1 MKRNVAKT
9 AHAKGLALLLAAGML
24 VSQMSG
30 VSADAKA
37 KKPKLSRT
45 KVSVTVGKTKRVTVK
60 NAKKVTWKVT
70 KKAAQ
75 IVKLTKKS
83 KKGATIKG
91 LKKGTAKISVQMK
104 NGKKKVKKTIA
115 VKVSSAKKV
124 VVTAEPAKTTNKPTN
139 GPTNGPT
146 KEPVKEPTATP
157 TATSTTEPLATPTAT
172 PTEEPPAEP
181 TATPT
186 ATSTTEPSAEPTAT
200 STPMPLPDLG
210 ENDVKIDLT
219 KENEYGQNSVLEDT
233 ITYYEGNGVSYT
245 STGQASGGGVAYWT
259 NADKSGID
267 LSKYK
272 SIRIVASSDAAN
284 TPVVCELLKSNPA
297 NIWGGGIDVFDGFS
311 EYNAIT
317 EAGKAQVFEFQI
329 SDALAAALAEGT
341 LAYGIRLK
349 YNAYHTDG
357 DDLPNRNF
365 NIYSI
370 ILMGKDDV
378 PEPTVAP
385 SEPSAEPTATP
396 TATSTTEPSATP
408 AATPTEEPSATP
420 AATPTEEPSA
430 TPTATSTTEPSATPA
445 ATPTEEPSATPAAT
459 PTEEPSATPAATPT
473 EEPSATP
480 AATPTEEPSAEPTAT
495 PTATPTEEPASD
507 LVLEGDDLGAG
518 ASYTYVPNGFALY
531 ASMGI
536 FEIDKS
542 KLSKEGTTISI
553 KYTAM
558 EGDTDVKDTQR
569 FNIGLKTGVKWD
581 SPAIK
586 DYYGKTGGEVNLTLT
601 ADDMKKIGAD
611 DKVYVHVGTGTAG
624 FKGTFTYLSVTAGED
639 SLVSELPKAVSYVES
654 GLAQWAPTAKV
665 MLPSDI
671 DFNQYSKCQIEFTAS
686 DPTFE
691 FHGIVGHK
699 VNGKEV
705 TDPKYGVTS
714 EGYFEVN
721 LSNVKQKEGT
731 EPFVVINAGKAG
743 YTGSVT
749 ITKITFV
756 K

>member
-9 AHAKGLALLLAAGML
+9 SHAKGLALLLAAGML

-70 KKAAQ
+70 KKAAK

-104 NGKKKVKKTIA
+104 NGKKKVKKTIT

-124 VVTAEPAKTTNKPTN
+124 VVTAQPAKTTNKPTNKPTN

-157 TATSTTEPLATPTAT
+157 TTTSTTEPSATPTAT
-172 PTEEPPAEP
+172 PTEEP
-181 TATPT
+181 
-186 ATSTTEPSAEPTAT
+186 SAEPTLT
-200 STPMPLPDLG
+200 PTPMPLPDLG

-245 STGQASGGGVAYWT
+245 STGEFSGGGVAYWT

-272 SIRIVASSDAAN
+272 SIRIVASSDAAD

-297 NIWGGGIDVFDGFS
+297 NVWGGGIDVFDGNS
-311 EYNAIT
+311 EYSAIT

-385 SEPSAEPTATP
+385 SEPEEPTPTP
-396 TATSTTEPSATP
+396 GVASGSAAVVVTATGSAAGLDLEEGDTLDLNASVSTTGCAVTGDIVWTSSNEEVATVSASGTSATVT
-408 AATPTEEPSATP
+408 AVGEG
-420 AATPTEEPSA
+420 
-430 TPTATSTTEPSATPA
+430 TATIKATITTDTGIV
-445 ATPTEEPSATPAAT
+445 TYDKYDVTVV
-459 PTEEPSATPAATPT
+459 
-473 EEPSATP
+473 
-480 AATPTEEPSAEPTAT
+480 
-495 PTATPTEEPASD
+495 ASD

-518 ASYTYVPNGFALY
+518 ASYTYVPNGFAQY

-558 EGDTDVKDTQR
+558 EGDTDVKDTQG

-586 DYYGKTGGEVNLTLT
+586 DDYGKTGGEVNLTLT
-601 ADDMKKIGAD
+601 AADMAKIGAG
-611 DKVYVHVGTGTAG
+611 DKVYVHVSTATAG
-624 FKGTFTYLSVTAGED
+624 FKGTFTYLSVTAGDD
-639 SLVSELPKAVSYVES
+639 SLVSKLPQAVSYVES
-654 GLAQWAPTAKV
+654 GLPQYAPTAKV

-671 DFNQYSKCQIEFTAS
+671 DFNQYSKCQIKFTAS

-699 VNGKEV
+699 VNGAEV

>member
-9 AHAKGLALLLAAGML
+9 SHAKGLALLLAAGML

-104 NGKKKVKKTIA
+104 NGKKKVKKTIT

-124 VVTAEPAKTTNKPTN
+124 VVPAEPAKTTQKPAN
-139 GPTNGPT
+139 GSTNGPT

-157 TATSTTEPLATPTAT
+157 TATSTTEPSATPTAT
-172 PTEEPPAEP
+172 PTEEPSAEP

-186 ATSTTEPSAEPTAT
+186 PTSTTEPSAEPTAT

-297 NIWGGGIDVFDGFS
+297 NVWGGGIDVFDGFS
-311 EYNAIT
+311 EYSAIT

-378 PEPTVAP
+378 PEPT
-385 SEPSAEPTATP
+385 
-396 TATSTTEPSATP
+396 
-408 AATPTEEPSATP
+408 ATPTEEPTPTPGVASGSAAVVVTATGSAAGLDLEEGDTLDLNASVSTTGCAVTGDIVWTSSNEEVATVSASGASATVT
-420 AATPTEEPSA
+420 AVGEG
-430 TPTATSTTEPSATPA
+430 TATIKATITTDTGIV
-445 ATPTEEPSATPAAT
+445 TYDKYDVTVV
-459 PTEEPSATPAATPT
+459 
-473 EEPSATP
+473 
-480 AATPTEEPSAEPTAT
+480 
-495 PTATPTEEPASD
+495 ASD

-569 FNIGLKTGVKWD
+569 FNIGLKTGDKWN

-671 DFNQYSKCQIEFTAS
+671 DFKQYSKCQIEFTAS

-699 VNGKEV
+699 VNGKDV

-721 LSNVKQKEGT
+721 LSNVKKEEGT

-743 YTGSVT
+743 YAGSVT

>member
-1 MKRNVAKT
+1 MRKNVFR
-9 AHAKGLALLLAAGML
+9 AKGLTLLLTAALL
-24 VSQMSG
+24 VPQMSG

-45 KVSVTVGKTKRVTVK
+45 KVSVTVGKTKKVTVK

-70 KKAAQ
+70 KKAAK

-104 NGKKKVKKTIA
+104 NGKKKVKKTIT

-139 GPTNGPT
+139 GSTNGPT
-146 KEPVKEPTATP
+146 KEPVKEPT
-157 TATSTTEPLATPTAT
+157 ATPTAT

-186 ATSTTEPSAEPTAT
+186 
-200 STPMPLPDLG
+200 PMPLPDLG
-210 ENDVKIDLT
+210 KNDVKVDLT

-245 STGQASGGGVAYWT
+245 STGEFSGGGVAYWT

-272 SIRIVASSDAAN
+272 SIRIVASSDTAN

-297 NIWGGGIDVFDGFS
+297 NVWGGGIDVFDGYS

-329 SDALAAALAEGT
+329 SDDLAAALAEGT

-357 DDLPNRNF
+357 DDLPNCNF

-378 PEPTVAP
+378 PEPT
-385 SEPSAEPTATP
+385 
-396 TATSTTEPSATP
+396 
-408 AATPTEEPSATP
+408 ATPTEEPTPTPGVASGSAAVVVTATGSAAGLDLEEGDTLDLNASVSTTGCAVTGDIAWTSSNEEVATVSASGTSATVT
-420 AATPTEEPSA
+420 AVGEG
-430 TPTATSTTEPSATPA
+430 TATIKATITTDTGIV
-445 ATPTEEPSATPAAT
+445 TYGKYIVKVV
-459 PTEEPSATPAATPT
+459 
-473 EEPSATP
+473 
-480 AATPTEEPSAEPTAT
+480 
-495 PTATPTEEPASD
+495 ASD

-518 ASYTYVPNGFALY
+518 ASYTYVPNGFAQY

-542 KLSKEGTTISI
+542 KLSEGTTISI

-558 EGDTDVKDTQR
+558 EGETDVKDTQE
-569 FNIGLKTGVKWD
+569 FNIGLKTGDKWN

-611 DKVYVHVGTGTAG
+611 NKVYVHVGTATAG

-639 SLVSELPKAVSYVES
+639 DLVSELPKAVSYVES

-686 DPTFE
+686 DPAFE

-699 VNGKEV
+699 VNGKDV

-721 LSNVKQKEGT
+721 LSNVKKEKGT

-743 YTGSVT
+743 YAGSVT

>member
-1 MKRNVAKT
+1 MKRNVVKT

-104 NGKKKVKKTIA
+104 NGKKKVKKTIT

-124 VVTAEPAKTTNKPTN
+124 VVPAEPAKTTQKPAN
-139 GPTNGPT
+139 GSTNGPT

-157 TATSTTEPLATPTAT
+157 TATSTTEPSATPTAT
-172 PTEEPPAEP
+172 PTE
-181 TATPT
+181 
-186 ATSTTEPSAEPTAT
+186 
-200 STPMPLPDLG
+200 
-210 ENDVKIDLT
+210 
-219 KENEYGQNSVLEDT
+219 
-233 ITYYEGNGVSYT
+233 
-245 STGQASGGGVAYWT
+245 
-259 NADKSGID
+259 
-267 LSKYK
+267 
-272 SIRIVASSDAAN
+272 
-284 TPVVCELLKSNPA
+284 
-297 NIWGGGIDVFDGFS
+297 
-311 EYNAIT
+311 
-317 EAGKAQVFEFQI
+317 
-329 SDALAAALAEGT
+329 
-341 LAYGIRLK
+341 
-349 YNAYHTDG
+349 
-357 DDLPNRNF
+357 
-365 NIYSI
+365 
-370 ILMGKDDV
+370 
-378 PEPTVAP
+378 
-385 SEPSAEPTATP
+385 EPSAEPTATP

-420 AATPTEEPSA
+420 LP
-430 TPTATSTTEPSATPA
+430 
-445 ATPTEEPSATPAAT
+445 
-459 PTEEPSATPAATPT
+459 
-473 EEPSATP
+473 
-480 AATPTEEPSAEPTAT
+480 
-495 PTATPTEEPASD
+495 D

-518 ASYTYVPNGFALY
+518 ASYTYVPNGFAQFS
-531 ASMGI
+531 SMGI

-542 KLSKEGTTISI
+542 KLSEGTTISI

-558 EGDTDVKDTQR
+558 EGDNDVKDTQG
-569 FNIGLKTGVKWD
+569 FNIGLKTGDKWN
-581 SPAIK
+581 SPAIH
-586 DYYGKTGGEVNLTLT
+586 DYWGRTGGEAKLTLT

-611 DKVYVHVGTGTAG
+611 DKVYVHVGTATAG
-624 FKGTFTYLSVTAGED
+624 FKGTFTYLSVTAGDD
-639 SLVSELPKAVSYVES
+639 SLVSKLPQAVSYVES
-654 GLAQWAPTAKV
+654 GMAQWAPTAKV

-686 DPTFE
+686 DPAFE

-699 VNGKEV
+699 VNGKDV

-721 LSNVKQKEGT
+721 LSNVKQEKGT
-731 EPFVVINAGKAG
+731 EPFVVINTGKKG

>member
-1 MKRNVAKT
+1 MRKNVFR
-9 AHAKGLALLLAAGML
+9 AKGLTLLLTAALL
-24 VSQMSG
+24 VPQMSG

-45 KVSVTVGKTKRVTVK
+45 KVSVTVGKTKKVTVK

-70 KKAAQ
+70 KKAAK

-104 NGKKKVKKTIA
+104 NGKKKVKKTIT

-139 GPTNGPT
+139 GSTNGPT

-157 TATSTTEPLATPTAT
+157 TATSTTEPSVT
-172 PTEEPPAEP
+172 P

-186 ATSTTEPSAEPTAT
+186 AT
-200 STPMPLPDLG
+200 PLPDLG
-210 ENDVKIDLT
+210 KNDVKVDLT

-272 SIRIVASSDAAN
+272 SIRIVASSDTAN

-297 NIWGGGIDVFDGFS
+297 NVWGGGIDVFDGYS
-311 EYNAIT
+311 EYSAIT

-329 SDALAAALAEGT
+329 SDDLAAALAEGT

-357 DDLPNRNF
+357 EDLPNCNF

-378 PEPTVAP
+378 PEPT
-385 SEPSAEPTATP
+385 ATP
-396 TATSTTEPSATP
+396 TAEPTPTPGVASGSAAVVVTATGSAAGLDLEEGDTLDLNASVSTTGCAVTGDIAWTSSNEEVATVSASGTSATVT
-408 AATPTEEPSATP
+408 AVGEG
-420 AATPTEEPSA
+420 
-430 TPTATSTTEPSATPA
+430 TATIKATITTDTGIV
-445 ATPTEEPSATPAAT
+445 TYGKYDVTVV
-459 PTEEPSATPAATPT
+459 
-473 EEPSATP
+473 
-480 AATPTEEPSAEPTAT
+480 
-495 PTATPTEEPASD
+495 ASD

-518 ASYTYVPNGFALY
+518 ASYTYVPNGFAAY
-531 ASMGI
+531 SSMGI

-542 KLSKEGTTISI
+542 KLSEGTTISI

-558 EGDTDVKDTQR
+558 EGDTDVKDTQG
-569 FNIGLKTGVKWD
+569 FNIGLKTGDKWN
-581 SPAIK
+581 SPTINN
-586 DYYGKTGGEVNLTLT
+586 YWGKTGGEANLTLT

-611 DKVYVHVGTGTAG
+611 DKVYVHVGTATAG

-639 SLVSELPKAVSYVES
+639 SLVSELPQAVSYVES

-686 DPTFE
+686 DPAFE

-699 VNGKEV
+699 VNGKDV
-705 TDPKYGVTS
+705 TDPQYGVTS
-714 EGYFEVN
+714 EGHFDVN
-721 LSNVKQKEGT
+721 LSKVKQEKGT
-731 EPFVVINAGKAG
+731 EPFVVINAGKKG

>member
-1 MKRNVAKT
+1 MRKNVFR
-9 AHAKGLALLLAAGML
+9 AKGLTLLLTAALL
-24 VSQMSG
+24 VPQMSG

-45 KVSVTVGKTKRVTVK
+45 KVSVTVGKTKKVTVK

-70 KKAAQ
+70 KKAAK

-104 NGKKKVKKTIA
+104 NGKKKVKKTIT

-139 GPTNGPT
+139 GSTNGPT

-157 TATSTTEPLATPTAT
+157 TATSTTEPSVTPT
-172 PTEEPPAEP
+172 
-181 TATPT
+181 
-186 ATSTTEPSAEPTAT
+186 
-200 STPMPLPDLG
+200 
-210 ENDVKIDLT
+210 
-219 KENEYGQNSVLEDT
+219 
-233 ITYYEGNGVSYT
+233 
-245 STGQASGGGVAYWT
+245 
-259 NADKSGID
+259 
-267 LSKYK
+267 
-272 SIRIVASSDAAN
+272 
-284 TPVVCELLKSNPA
+284 
-297 NIWGGGIDVFDGFS
+297 
-311 EYNAIT
+311 
-317 EAGKAQVFEFQI
+317 
-329 SDALAAALAEGT
+329 
-341 LAYGIRLK
+341 
-349 YNAYHTDG
+349 
-357 DDLPNRNF
+357 
-365 NIYSI
+365 
-370 ILMGKDDV
+370 
-378 PEPTVAP
+378 
-385 SEPSAEPTATP
+385 
-396 TATSTTEPSATP
+396 
-408 AATPTEEPSATP
+408 
-420 AATPTEEPSA
+420 
-430 TPTATSTTEPSATPA
+430 
-445 ATPTEEPSATPAAT
+445 
-459 PTEEPSATPAATPT
+459 
-473 EEPSATP
+473 
-480 AATPTEEPSAEPTAT
+480 ATPTEEPSAEPTAT
-495 PTATPTEEPASD
+495 PTPTEEPTPTPGVASGSAAVVVTATGSAAGLDLEEGDTLDLNASVSTTGCAVTGDIVWTSSNEEVATVSASGASATVTAVGEGTATIKATITTDTGIVTYDKYDVTVVASD

-569 FNIGLKTGVKWD
+569 FNIGLKTGDKWN

-671 DFNQYSKCQIEFTAS
+671 DFKQYSKCQIEFTAS

-699 VNGKEV
+699 VNGKDV

-721 LSNVKQKEGT
+721 LSNVKKEEGT

-743 YTGSVT
+743 YAGSVT

>member
-1 MKRNVAKT
+1 MKRNVVKT

-104 NGKKKVKKTIA
+104 NGKKKVKKTIT

-124 VVTAEPAKTTNKPTN
+124 VVPAEPAKTTQKPAN
-139 GPTNGPT
+139 GSTNGPT

-157 TATSTTEPLATPTAT
+157 TATSTTEPSATPTAT
-172 PTEEPPAEP
+172 PTE
-181 TATPT
+181 
-186 ATSTTEPSAEPTAT
+186 
-200 STPMPLPDLG
+200 
-210 ENDVKIDLT
+210 
-219 KENEYGQNSVLEDT
+219 
-233 ITYYEGNGVSYT
+233 
-245 STGQASGGGVAYWT
+245 
-259 NADKSGID
+259 
-267 LSKYK
+267 
-272 SIRIVASSDAAN
+272 
-284 TPVVCELLKSNPA
+284 
-297 NIWGGGIDVFDGFS
+297 
-311 EYNAIT
+311 
-317 EAGKAQVFEFQI
+317 
-329 SDALAAALAEGT
+329 
-341 LAYGIRLK
+341 
-349 YNAYHTDG
+349 
-357 DDLPNRNF
+357 
-365 NIYSI
+365 
-370 ILMGKDDV
+370 
-378 PEPTVAP
+378 
-385 SEPSAEPTATP
+385 EPSAEPTATP

-420 AATPTEEPSA
+420 LP
-430 TPTATSTTEPSATPA
+430 
-445 ATPTEEPSATPAAT
+445 
-459 PTEEPSATPAATPT
+459 
-473 EEPSATP
+473 
-480 AATPTEEPSAEPTAT
+480 
-495 PTATPTEEPASD
+495 D

-518 ASYTYVPNGFALY
+518 ASYTYVPNGFGQY
-531 ASMGI
+531 SSMGI

-542 KLSKEGTTISI
+542 KLSKETTISI

-558 EGDTDVKDTQR
+558 EGDTDVKDTQG
-569 FNIGLKTGVKWD
+569 FNIGLKTGDKWN
-581 SPAIK
+581 SPTINN
-586 DYYGKTGGEVNLTLT
+586 YWGRTGGEANLTLT
-601 ADDMKKIGAD
+601 AADMEKIGAD
-611 DKVYVHVGTGTAG
+611 DKVYVHVSTATAG

-639 SLVSELPKAVSYVES
+639 SLVSELPQAVSYVES
-654 GLAQWAPTAKV
+654 GLPQYAPTAKV

-671 DFNQYSKCQIEFTAS
+671 DFNQYSKCQIKFTAS

-699 VNGKEV
+699 VNGAEV
-705 TDPKYGVTS
+705 TDPQYGVTS

-721 LSNVKQKEGT
+721 LSNVKKGEGT

-743 YTGSVT
+743 YAGSVT

>member
-9 AHAKGLALLLAAGML
+9 SHAKGLALLLAAGML

-70 KKAAQ
+70 KKAAK

-104 NGKKKVKKTIA
+104 NGKKKVKKTIT

-124 VVTAEPAKTTNKPTN
+124 VVTAQPAKTTNKPTNKPTN

-157 TATSTTEPLATPTAT
+157 TTTSTTEPSATPTAT
-172 PTEEPPAEP
+172 PTEEP
-181 TATPT
+181 
-186 ATSTTEPSAEPTAT
+186 SAEPTLT
-200 STPMPLPDLG
+200 PTPMPLPDLG

-245 STGQASGGGVAYWT
+245 STGEFSGGGVAYWT

-272 SIRIVASSDAAN
+272 SIRIVASSDAAD

-297 NIWGGGIDVFDGFS
+297 NVWGGGIDVFDGYS
-311 EYNAIT
+311 EYSAIT

-329 SDALAAALAEGT
+329 SDALAEGT

-385 SEPSAEPTATP
+385 SEPEEPTPTP
-396 TATSTTEPSATP
+396 GVASGSAAVVVTATGSAAGLDLEEGDTLDLNASVSTTGCAVTGDIVWTSSNEEVATVSASGASATVT
-408 AATPTEEPSATP
+408 AVGEG
-420 AATPTEEPSA
+420 
-430 TPTATSTTEPSATPA
+430 TATIKATITTDTGIV
-445 ATPTEEPSATPAAT
+445 TYGKYIVKVV
-459 PTEEPSATPAATPT
+459 
-473 EEPSATP
+473 
-480 AATPTEEPSAEPTAT
+480 
-495 PTATPTEEPASD
+495 ASD

-569 FNIGLKTGVKWD
+569 FNIGLKTGDKWN

-611 DKVYVHVGTGTAG
+611 DKVYVGTGTAG
-624 FKGTFTYLSVTAGED
+624 FKGTFTYLSVTAGDD

-686 DPTFE
+686 DPAFE

-699 VNGKEV
+699 VNGVDV

-743 YTGSVT
+743 YAGSVT

>member
-1 MKRNVAKT
+1 MRKNVFR
-9 AHAKGLALLLAAGML
+9 AKGLTLLLTAALL
-24 VSQMSG
+24 VPQMSG

-37 KKPKLSRT
+37 KKPKLSTT
-45 KVSVTVGKTKRVTVK
+45 KVSVTVGKTKKVTVK

-70 KKAAQ
+70 KKAAK

-104 NGKKKVKKTIA
+104 NGKKKVKKTIT

-139 GPTNGPT
+139 GSTNGPT

-157 TATSTTEPLATPTAT
+157 TATSTTEPSATPTAT

-186 ATSTTEPSAEPTAT
+186 EEPTPTPGVASGSAAVVVTATGSAAGLDLEEGDTLDLNASVSTTGCAVTGDIAWTSSNEEVATVSASGTSATVTAVGEGTAT
-200 STPMPLPDLG
+200 I
-210 ENDVKIDLT
+210 KA
-219 KENEYGQNSVLEDT
+219 T
-233 ITYYEGNGVSYT
+233 ITT
-245 STGQASGGGVAYWT
+245 DTGIVTYG
-259 NADKSGID
+259 
-267 LSKYK
+267 KY
-272 SIRIVASSDAAN
+272 IVK
-284 TPVVCELLKSNPA
+284 VV
-297 NIWGGGIDVFDGFS
+297 
-311 EYNAIT
+311 
-317 EAGKAQVFEFQI
+317 
-329 SDALAAALAEGT
+329 
-341 LAYGIRLK
+341 
-349 YNAYHTDG
+349 
-357 DDLPNRNF
+357 
-365 NIYSI
+365 
-370 ILMGKDDV
+370 
-378 PEPTVAP
+378 
-385 SEPSAEPTATP
+385 
-396 TATSTTEPSATP
+396 
-408 AATPTEEPSATP
+408 
-420 AATPTEEPSA
+420 
-430 TPTATSTTEPSATPA
+430 
-445 ATPTEEPSATPAAT
+445 
-459 PTEEPSATPAATPT
+459 
-473 EEPSATP
+473 
-480 AATPTEEPSAEPTAT
+480 
-495 PTATPTEEPASD
+495 ASD

-518 ASYTYVPNGFALY
+518 ASYTYVPNGFAQY

-542 KLSKEGTTISI
+542 KLSEGTTISI

-558 EGDTDVKDTQR
+558 EGDTDVKDTQG
-569 FNIGLKTGVKWD
+569 FNIGLKTGDKWN
-581 SPAIK
+581 SPTINN
-586 DYYGKTGGEVNLTLT
+586 YWGRTGGEANLTLT

-611 DKVYVHVGTGTAG
+611 DKVYVHVGTATAG
-624 FKGTFTYLSVTAGED
+624 FKGTFTYLSVKAGDD
-639 SLVSELPKAVSYVES
+639 SLVSELPQAVSYVES
-654 GLAQWAPTAKV
+654 GLLQYAPTAKV

-671 DFNQYSKCQIEFTAS
+671 DFNQYSKCQIKFTAS

-699 VNGKEV
+699 VNGAEV

-721 LSNVKQKEGT
+721 LSNVKKEEGT

-743 YTGSVT
+743 YAGSVT

>member
-1 MKRNVAKT
+1 MRKNVFR
-9 AHAKGLALLLAAGML
+9 AKGLTLLLTAALL
-24 VSQMSG
+24 VPQMSG

-37 KKPKLSRT
+37 KKPKLSTT
-45 KVSVTVGKTKRVTVK
+45 KVSVTVGKTKKVTVK

-70 KKAAQ
+70 KKAAK

-104 NGKKKVKKTIA
+104 NGKKKVKKTIT

-139 GPTNGPT
+139 GSTNGPT

-157 TATSTTEPLATPTAT
+157 TATSTTEPSATPTAT

-186 ATSTTEPSAEPTAT
+186 
-200 STPMPLPDLG
+200 PMPLPDLG
-210 ENDVKIDLT
+210 KNDVKVDLT

-245 STGQASGGGVAYWT
+245 STGEFSGGGVAYWT

-272 SIRIVASSDAAN
+272 SIRIVASSDTAN

-297 NIWGGGIDVFDGFS
+297 NVWGGGIDVFDGYS

-329 SDALAAALAEGT
+329 SDDLAAALAEGT

-357 DDLPNRNF
+357 DDLPNCNF

-378 PEPTVAP
+378 PEPT
-385 SEPSAEPTATP
+385 
-396 TATSTTEPSATP
+396 
-408 AATPTEEPSATP
+408 
-420 AATPTEEPSA
+420 
-430 TPTATSTTEPSATPA
+430 
-445 ATPTEEPSATPAAT
+445 
-459 PTEEPSATPAATPT
+459 
-473 EEPSATP
+473 
-480 AATPTEEPSAEPTAT
+480 AT
-495 PTATPTEEPASD
+495 PTATPTAEPTPTPGVASGSAAVVVTATGSAAGLDLEEGDTLDLNASVSTTGCAVTGDIAWTSSNEEVATVSASGTSATVTAVGEGTATIKATITTDTGIVTYGKYDVTVVASD

-518 ASYTYVPNGFALY
+518 ASYTYVPNGFAQY

-542 KLSKEGTTISI
+542 KLSKDGTTISI

-558 EGDTDVKDTQR
+558 EGDTDVKNTQG
-569 FNIGLKTGVKWD
+569 FNIGLKTGDKWN

-586 DYYGKTGGEVNLTLT
+586 NFWGQKGGEVNLTLS
-601 ADDMKKIGAD
+601 ADDMAKIGEG
-611 DKVYVHVGTGTAG
+611 DKVYVHVGTETAG
-624 FKGTFTYLSVTAGED
+624 FKGTFTYQSVKAGED
-639 SLVSELPKAVSYVES
+639 DLVSELPQAVSYVES
-654 GLAQWAPTAKV
+654 GMGIWQPTAKV

-671 DFNQYSKCQIEFTAS
+671 DFSQYSKCQIEFTAS
-686 DPTFE
+686 DLDFN
-691 FHGIVGHK
+691 FNGIVGHK

-705 TDPKYGVTS
+705 TDPKYVVTS
-714 EGYFEVN
+714 KGYFEVP
-721 LSNVKQKEGT
+721 LSNVKKEKGT
-731 EPFVVINAGKAG
+731 EPFVVINTGKEG

>member
-1 MKRNVAKT
+1 MRKNVFR
-9 AHAKGLALLLAAGML
+9 AKGLTLLLTAALL
-24 VSQMSG
+24 VPQMSG

-45 KVSVTVGKTKRVTVK
+45 KVSVTVGKTKKVTVK

-70 KKAAQ
+70 KKAAK

-104 NGKKKVKKTIA
+104 NGKKKVKKTIT

-139 GPTNGPT
+139 GSTNGPT

-157 TATSTTEPLATPTAT
+157 TATSTTEP
-172 PTEEPPAEP
+172 
-181 TATPT
+181 
-186 ATSTTEPSAEPTAT
+186 
-200 STPMPLPDLG
+200 
-210 ENDVKIDLT
+210 
-219 KENEYGQNSVLEDT
+219 
-233 ITYYEGNGVSYT
+233 
-245 STGQASGGGVAYWT
+245 
-259 NADKSGID
+259 
-267 LSKYK
+267 
-272 SIRIVASSDAAN
+272 
-284 TPVVCELLKSNPA
+284 
-297 NIWGGGIDVFDGFS
+297 
-311 EYNAIT
+311 
-317 EAGKAQVFEFQI
+317 
-329 SDALAAALAEGT
+329 
-341 LAYGIRLK
+341 
-349 YNAYHTDG
+349 
-357 DDLPNRNF
+357 
-365 NIYSI
+365 
-370 ILMGKDDV
+370 
-378 PEPTVAP
+378 
-385 SEPSAEPTATP
+385 
-396 TATSTTEPSATP
+396 
-408 AATPTEEPSATP
+408 
-420 AATPTEEPSA
+420 SA
-430 TPTATSTTEPSATPA
+430 TPT
-445 ATPTEEPSATPAAT
+445 
-459 PTEEPSATPAATPT
+459 
-473 EEPSATP
+473 
-480 AATPTEEPSAEPTAT
+480 ATPTEEPSAEPTAT
-495 PTATPTEEPASD
+495 PTEEPTPTPGVASGSAAVVVTATGSAAGLDLEEGDTLDLNASVSTTGCAVTGDIVWTSSNEEVATVSASGASATVTAVGEGTATIKATITTDTGIVTYDKYDVTVVASD

-569 FNIGLKTGVKWD
+569 FNIGLKTGDKWN

-671 DFNQYSKCQIEFTAS
+671 DFKQYSKCQIEFTAS

-699 VNGKEV
+699 VNGKDV

-721 LSNVKQKEGT
+721 LSNVKKEEGT

-743 YTGSVT
+743 YAGSVT

>member
-1 MKRNVAKT
+1 MRKNVFR
-9 AHAKGLALLLAAGML
+9 AKGLTLLLTAALL
-24 VSQMSG
+24 VPQMSG

-37 KKPKLSRT
+37 KKPKLSTT
-45 KVSVTVGKTKRVTVK
+45 KVSVTVGKTKKVTVK

-70 KKAAQ
+70 KKAAK

-104 NGKKKVKKTIA
+104 NGKKKVKKTIT

-157 TATSTTEPLATPTAT
+157 TATSTTEPSATPTAT

-186 ATSTTEPSAEPTAT
+186 AEPTAEPTPT
-200 STPMPLPDLG
+200 PLP
-210 ENDVKIDLT
+210 
-219 KENEYGQNSVLEDT
+219 
-233 ITYYEGNGVSYT
+233 
-245 STGQASGGGVAYWT
+245 
-259 NADKSGID
+259 
-267 LSKYK
+267 
-272 SIRIVASSDAAN
+272 
-284 TPVVCELLKSNPA
+284 
-297 NIWGGGIDVFDGFS
+297 
-311 EYNAIT
+311 
-317 EAGKAQVFEFQI
+317 
-329 SDALAAALAEGT
+329 
-341 LAYGIRLK
+341 
-349 YNAYHTDG
+349 
-357 DDLPNRNF
+357 
-365 NIYSI
+365 
-370 ILMGKDDV
+370 
-378 PEPTVAP
+378 
-385 SEPSAEPTATP
+385 
-396 TATSTTEPSATP
+396 
-408 AATPTEEPSATP
+408 
-420 AATPTEEPSA
+420 
-430 TPTATSTTEPSATPA
+430 
-445 ATPTEEPSATPAAT
+445 
-459 PTEEPSATPAATPT
+459 
-473 EEPSATP
+473 
-480 AATPTEEPSAEPTAT
+480 
-495 PTATPTEEPASD
+495 D

-518 ASYTYVPNGFALY
+518 ASYTYVPNGFAQY

-542 KLSKEGTTISI
+542 KLSEGTTISI

-558 EGDTDVKDTQR
+558 EGETDVKDTQG
-569 FNIGLKTGVKWD
+569 FNIGLKTGDKWN
-581 SPAIK
+581 SPTINN
-586 DYYGKTGGEVNLTLT
+586 YWGRTGGEANLTLT

-611 DKVYVHVGTGTAG
+611 DKVYVHVGTATAG

-639 SLVSELPKAVSYVES
+639 ALVSELPQAVSYVES
-654 GLAQWAPTAKV
+654 GMAQWAPTAKV

-671 DFNQYSKCQIEFTAS
+671 DFSKYSKCQIEFTAS

-699 VNGKEV
+699 VNGADV

-714 EGYFEVN
+714 EGYFEVP
-721 LSNVKQKEGT
+721 LSNVQKEKGT

>member
-1 MKRNVAKT
+1 MRKNVFR
-9 AHAKGLALLLAAGML
+9 AKGLTLLLTAALL
-24 VSQMSG
+24 VPQMSG

-45 KVSVTVGKTKRVTVK
+45 KVSVTVGKTKKVTVK

-70 KKAAQ
+70 KKAAK

-104 NGKKKVKKTIA
+104 NGKKKVKKTIT
-115 VKVSSAKKV
+115 VKVSSAQKV

-139 GPTNGPT
+139 GSTNGPT

-157 TATSTTEPLATPTAT
+157 TATSTTEPSATPTAT

-186 ATSTTEPSAEPTAT
+186 EEPTPTPGVASGSAAVVVTATGSAAGLDLEEGDTLDLNASVSTTGCAVTGDIVWTSSNEEVATVSASGASATVTAVGEGTAT
-200 STPMPLPDLG
+200 I
-210 ENDVKIDLT
+210 KA
-219 KENEYGQNSVLEDT
+219 T
-233 ITYYEGNGVSYT
+233 ITT
-245 STGQASGGGVAYWT
+245 DTGIVTY
-259 NADKSGID
+259 DKYD
-267 LSKYK
+267 
-272 SIRIVASSDAAN
+272 V
-284 TPVVCELLKSNPA
+284 TVV
-297 NIWGGGIDVFDGFS
+297 
-311 EYNAIT
+311 
-317 EAGKAQVFEFQI
+317 
-329 SDALAAALAEGT
+329 
-341 LAYGIRLK
+341 
-349 YNAYHTDG
+349 
-357 DDLPNRNF
+357 
-365 NIYSI
+365 
-370 ILMGKDDV
+370 
-378 PEPTVAP
+378 
-385 SEPSAEPTATP
+385 
-396 TATSTTEPSATP
+396 
-408 AATPTEEPSATP
+408 
-420 AATPTEEPSA
+420 
-430 TPTATSTTEPSATPA
+430 
-445 ATPTEEPSATPAAT
+445 
-459 PTEEPSATPAATPT
+459 
-473 EEPSATP
+473 
-480 AATPTEEPSAEPTAT
+480 
-495 PTATPTEEPASD
+495 ASD

-569 FNIGLKTGVKWD
+569 FNIGLKTGDKWN

-671 DFNQYSKCQIEFTAS
+671 DFKQYSKCQIEFTAS

-699 VNGKEV
+699 VNGKDE

-721 LSNVKQKEGT
+721 LSNVKKEEGT

-743 YTGSVT
+743 YAGSVT

>member
-1 MKRNVAKT
+1 MKRNVVKT

-104 NGKKKVKKTIA
+104 NGKKKVKKTIT

-124 VVTAEPAKTTNKPTN
+124 VVPAEPAKTTQKPAN
-139 GPTNGPT
+139 GSTNGPT

-157 TATSTTEPLATPTAT
+157 TATSTT
-172 PTEEPPAEP
+172 
-181 TATPT
+181 
-186 ATSTTEPSAEPTAT
+186 
-200 STPMPLPDLG
+200 
-210 ENDVKIDLT
+210 
-219 KENEYGQNSVLEDT
+219 
-233 ITYYEGNGVSYT
+233 
-245 STGQASGGGVAYWT
+245 
-259 NADKSGID
+259 
-267 LSKYK
+267 
-272 SIRIVASSDAAN
+272 
-284 TPVVCELLKSNPA
+284 
-297 NIWGGGIDVFDGFS
+297 
-311 EYNAIT
+311 
-317 EAGKAQVFEFQI
+317 
-329 SDALAAALAEGT
+329 
-341 LAYGIRLK
+341 
-349 YNAYHTDG
+349 
-357 DDLPNRNF
+357 
-365 NIYSI
+365 
-370 ILMGKDDV
+370 
-378 PEPTVAP
+378 
-385 SEPSAEPTATP
+385 EPSAEPTATP

-420 AATPTEEPSA
+420 LP
-430 TPTATSTTEPSATPA
+430 
-445 ATPTEEPSATPAAT
+445 
-459 PTEEPSATPAATPT
+459 
-473 EEPSATP
+473 
-480 AATPTEEPSAEPTAT
+480 
-495 PTATPTEEPASD
+495 D

-518 ASYTYVPNGFALY
+518 ASYKYVPNGFGQY
-531 ASMGI
+531 SSMGI

-542 KLSKEGTTISI
+542 KLSEGTTISI

-558 EGDTDVKDTQR
+558 EGDTDVKDTQG
-569 FNIGLKTGVKWD
+569 FNIGLKTGDKWN
-581 SPAIK
+581 SPAIH
-586 DYYGKTGGEVNLTLT
+586 DYWGKTGGEANLTLT

-611 DKVYVHVGTGTAG
+611 DKVYVHVGTATAG

-639 SLVSELPKAVSYVES
+639 SLVSELPQAVSYVEN

-671 DFNQYSKCQIEFTAS
+671 KFNQYSKCQIEFTAS

-699 VNGKEV
+699 VNGADV

-721 LSNVKQKEGT
+721 LSNVKKEEGT

-743 YTGSVT
+743 YAGSVT

>member
-1 MKRNVAKT
+1 MRKNVFR
-9 AHAKGLALLLAAGML
+9 AKGLTLLLTAALL
-24 VSQMSG
+24 VPQMSG

-45 KVSVTVGKTKRVTVK
+45 KVSVTVGKTKKVTVK

-70 KKAAQ
+70 KKAAK

-104 NGKKKVKKTIA
+104 NGKKKVKKAIT

-139 GPTNGPT
+139 GSTNGPT

-157 TATSTTEPLATPTAT
+157 TATSTTEPSATPTAT

-186 ATSTTEPSAEPTAT
+186 PTPGVASGSAAVVVTATGSAAGLDLEEGDTLDLNASVSTTGCAVTGDIAWTSSNEEVATVSASGTSATVTAVGEGTAT
-200 STPMPLPDLG
+200 I
-210 ENDVKIDLT
+210 KA
-219 KENEYGQNSVLEDT
+219 T
-233 ITYYEGNGVSYT
+233 ITT
-245 STGQASGGGVAYWT
+245 DTGIVTYG
-259 NADKSGID
+259 
-267 LSKYK
+267 KY
-272 SIRIVASSDAAN
+272 IVK
-284 TPVVCELLKSNPA
+284 VV
-297 NIWGGGIDVFDGFS
+297 
-311 EYNAIT
+311 
-317 EAGKAQVFEFQI
+317 
-329 SDALAAALAEGT
+329 
-341 LAYGIRLK
+341 
-349 YNAYHTDG
+349 
-357 DDLPNRNF
+357 
-365 NIYSI
+365 
-370 ILMGKDDV
+370 
-378 PEPTVAP
+378 
-385 SEPSAEPTATP
+385 
-396 TATSTTEPSATP
+396 
-408 AATPTEEPSATP
+408 
-420 AATPTEEPSA
+420 
-430 TPTATSTTEPSATPA
+430 
-445 ATPTEEPSATPAAT
+445 
-459 PTEEPSATPAATPT
+459 
-473 EEPSATP
+473 
-480 AATPTEEPSAEPTAT
+480 
-495 PTATPTEEPASD
+495 ASD

-518 ASYTYVPNGFALY
+518 ASYTYVPNGFAQY

-542 KLSKEGTTISI
+542 KLSEGTTISI

-558 EGDTDVKDTQR
+558 EGDTDVKDTQG
-569 FNIGLKTGVKWD
+569 FNIELKTGDKWD
-581 SPAIK
+581 SPTISN
-586 DYYGKTGGEVNLTLT
+586 YWGKTGGEVNLTLT
-601 ADDMKKIGAD
+601 AADMEKINAG
-611 DKVYVHVGTGTAG
+611 DKVYVHVSTGTAG

-654 GLAQWAPTAKV
+654 GMAQWAPTAKV

-671 DFNQYSKCQIEFTAS
+671 DFKQYSKCQIEFTAS
-686 DPTFE
+686 DPTFD

-699 VNGKEV
+699 VNGADV

-721 LSNVKQKEGT
+721 LSKVKQEAGT
-731 EPFVVINAGKAG
+731 EPFVVINTGKPG

>member
-9 AHAKGLALLLAAGML
+9 SHAKGLALLLAAGML

-70 KKAAQ
+70 KKAAK

-104 NGKKKVKKTIA
+104 NGKKKVKKTIT

-124 VVTAEPAKTTNKPTN
+124 VVTAQPAKTTNKPTNKPTN

-157 TATSTTEPLATPTAT
+157 TATSTTEPSATPTAT
-172 PTEEPPAEP
+172 PTEEP
-181 TATPT
+181 
-186 ATSTTEPSAEPTAT
+186 SAEPTLT
-200 STPMPLPDLG
+200 PTPMPLPDLG

-245 STGQASGGGVAYWT
+245 STGEFSGGGVAYWT

-272 SIRIVASSDAAN
+272 SIRIVASSDAAD

-297 NIWGGGIDVFDGFS
+297 NVWGGGIDVFDGYS
-311 EYNAIT
+311 EYSAIT

-420 AATPTEEPSA
+420 A
-430 TPTATSTTEPSATPA
+430 
-445 ATPTEEPSATPAAT
+445 
-459 PTEEPSATPAATPT
+459 
-473 EEPSATP
+473 
-480 AATPTEEPSAEPTAT
+480 
-495 PTATPTEEPASD
+495 ATPTEEPASD

-686 DPTFE
+686 DPAFE

-699 VNGKEV
+699 VNGKDV
-705 TDPKYGVTS
+705 TDPQYGVTS
-714 EGYFEVN
+714 EGHFDVN

-743 YTGSVT
+743 YAGSVT

>member
-1 MKRNVAKT
+1 MKRNVVKT

-104 NGKKKVKKTIA
+104 NGKKKVKKTIT

-157 TATSTTEPLATPTAT
+157 TATSTTEP
-172 PTEEPPAEP
+172 
-181 TATPT
+181 
-186 ATSTTEPSAEPTAT
+186 
-200 STPMPLPDLG
+200 
-210 ENDVKIDLT
+210 
-219 KENEYGQNSVLEDT
+219 
-233 ITYYEGNGVSYT
+233 
-245 STGQASGGGVAYWT
+245 
-259 NADKSGID
+259 
-267 LSKYK
+267 
-272 SIRIVASSDAAN
+272 
-284 TPVVCELLKSNPA
+284 
-297 NIWGGGIDVFDGFS
+297 
-311 EYNAIT
+311 
-317 EAGKAQVFEFQI
+317 
-329 SDALAAALAEGT
+329 
-341 LAYGIRLK
+341 
-349 YNAYHTDG
+349 
-357 DDLPNRNF
+357 
-365 NIYSI
+365 
-370 ILMGKDDV
+370 
-378 PEPTVAP
+378 
-385 SEPSAEPTATP
+385 
-396 TATSTTEPSATP
+396 
-408 AATPTEEPSATP
+408 
-420 AATPTEEPSA
+420 SA
-430 TPTATSTTEPSATPA
+430 TPT
-445 ATPTEEPSATPAAT
+445 
-459 PTEEPSATPAATPT
+459 
-473 EEPSATP
+473 
-480 AATPTEEPSAEPTAT
+480 ATPTEEPSAEPTAT

-518 ASYTYVPNGFALY
+518 ASYKYVPNGFGQY
-531 ASMGI
+531 SSMGV

-542 KLSKEGTTISI
+542 KLSEGTTISI

-558 EGDTDVKDTQR
+558 EGDTDVKDTQG
-569 FNIGLKTGVKWD
+569 FNIGLKTGDKWN
-581 SPAIK
+581 SPTINN
-586 DYYGKTGGEVNLTLT
+586 YWGRTGGEANLTLT

-611 DKVYVHVGTGTAG
+611 DKVYVHVSTATAG
-624 FKGTFTYLSVTAGED
+624 FNGTFTYLWVKAGDD
-639 SLVSELPKAVSYVES
+639 SLVSELPQAVSYVES
-654 GLAQWAPTAKV
+654 GLPQYAPTAKV

-686 DPTFE
+686 DPAFE

-699 VNGKEV
+699 VNGAEV

>member
-9 AHAKGLALLLAAGML
+9 AHAKGLALLLATGML

-104 NGKKKVKKTIA
+104 NGKKKVKKTIT

-245 STGQASGGGVAYWT
+245 STGEASGGGVAYWT
-259 NADKSGID
+259 NAGKSGID

-385 SEPSAEPTATP
+385 S
-396 TATSTTEPSATP
+396 
-408 AATPTEEPSATP
+408 
-420 AATPTEEPSA
+420 
-430 TPTATSTTEPSATPA
+430 
-445 ATPTEEPSATPAAT
+445 
-459 PTEEPSATPAATPT
+459 
-473 EEPSATP
+473 
-480 AATPTEEPSAEPTAT
+480 EPSAEPTAT

-686 DPTFE
+686 DPAFE

-699 VNGKEV
+699 VNGKDV
-705 TDPKYGVTS
+705 TDPQYGVTS
-714 EGYFEVN
+714 EGHFDVN

>member
-1 MKRNVAKT
+1 MRKNVFR
-9 AHAKGLALLLAAGML
+9 AKGLTLLLTAALL
-24 VSQMSG
+24 VPQMSG

-104 NGKKKVKKTIA
+104 NGKKKVKKTIT

-124 VVTAEPAKTTNKPTN
+124 VVPAEPAKTTQKPAN
-139 GPTNGPT
+139 GSTNGPT

-157 TATSTTEPLATPTAT
+157 TATSTTEPSATPTAT
-172 PTEEPPAEP
+172 PTE
-181 TATPT
+181 
-186 ATSTTEPSAEPTAT
+186 
-200 STPMPLPDLG
+200 
-210 ENDVKIDLT
+210 
-219 KENEYGQNSVLEDT
+219 
-233 ITYYEGNGVSYT
+233 
-245 STGQASGGGVAYWT
+245 
-259 NADKSGID
+259 
-267 LSKYK
+267 
-272 SIRIVASSDAAN
+272 
-284 TPVVCELLKSNPA
+284 
-297 NIWGGGIDVFDGFS
+297 
-311 EYNAIT
+311 
-317 EAGKAQVFEFQI
+317 
-329 SDALAAALAEGT
+329 
-341 LAYGIRLK
+341 
-349 YNAYHTDG
+349 
-357 DDLPNRNF
+357 
-365 NIYSI
+365 
-370 ILMGKDDV
+370 
-378 PEPTVAP
+378 
-385 SEPSAEPTATP
+385 EPSAEPTATP

-420 AATPTEEPSA
+420 LP
-430 TPTATSTTEPSATPA
+430 
-445 ATPTEEPSATPAAT
+445 
-459 PTEEPSATPAATPT
+459 
-473 EEPSATP
+473 
-480 AATPTEEPSAEPTAT
+480 
-495 PTATPTEEPASD
+495 D
-507 LVLEGDDLGAG
+507 LVLEGDDLGTG

-542 KLSKEGTTISI
+542 KLSEGTTISI

-569 FNIGLKTGVKWD
+569 FNIGLKTGDKWN

-671 DFNQYSKCQIEFTAS
+671 DFNQYSKCQIKFTAS

-699 VNGKEV
+699 VNGAEV

>member
-104 NGKKKVKKTIA
+104 NGKKKVKKTIT

-124 VVTAEPAKTTNKPTN
+124 VVPAEPAKTTQKPAN
-139 GPTNGPT
+139 GSTNGPT

-157 TATSTTEPLATPTAT
+157 TATSTTEPSATPTAT

-245 STGQASGGGVAYWT
+245 STGEASGGGVAYWT
-259 NADKSGID
+259 NAGKSGID

-329 SDALAAALAEGT
+329 SDDLAADLAEGT

-357 DDLPNRNF
+357 DDLPNCNF

-378 PEPTVAP
+378 PEPT
-385 SEPSAEPTATP
+385 
-396 TATSTTEPSATP
+396 
-408 AATPTEEPSATP
+408 ATPTEEPTPTPGVASGSAAVVVTATGSAAGLDLEEGDTLDLNASVSTTGCAVTGDIVWTSSNEEVATVSASGASATVT
-420 AATPTEEPSA
+420 AVGEG
-430 TPTATSTTEPSATPA
+430 TATIKATITTDTGIV
-445 ATPTEEPSATPAAT
+445 TYDKYDVTVV
-459 PTEEPSATPAATPT
+459 
-473 EEPSATP
+473 
-480 AATPTEEPSAEPTAT
+480 
-495 PTATPTEEPASD
+495 ASD

-569 FNIGLKTGVKWD
+569 FNIGLKTGDKWN

-671 DFNQYSKCQIEFTAS
+671 DFKQYSKCQIEFTAS

-699 VNGKEV
+699 VNGKDV

-721 LSNVKQKEGT
+721 LSNVKKEEGT

-743 YTGSVT
+743 YAGSVT

>member
-1 MKRNVAKT
+1 MRKNVFR
-9 AHAKGLALLLAAGML
+9 AKGLTLLLTAALL
-24 VSQMSG
+24 VPQMSG

-45 KVSVTVGKTKRVTVK
+45 KVSVTVGKTKKVTVK

-70 KKAAQ
+70 KKAAK

-104 NGKKKVKKTIA
+104 NGKKKVKKTIT

-139 GPTNGPT
+139 GSTNGPT

-157 TATSTTEPLATPTAT
+157 TATSTTEPSATPTAT
-172 PTEEPPAEP
+172 PTEEP
-181 TATPT
+181 
-186 ATSTTEPSAEPTAT
+186 SAEPTLT
-200 STPMPLPDLG
+200 PTPMPLPDLG

-245 STGQASGGGVAYWT
+245 STGEFSGGGVAYWT

-272 SIRIVASSDAAN
+272 SIRIVASSDAAD

-297 NIWGGGIDVFDGFS
+297 NVWGGGIDVFDGYS
-311 EYNAIT
+311 EYSAIT

-385 SEPSAEPTATP
+385 SEPEEPTPTP
-396 TATSTTEPSATP
+396 GVASGSAAVVVTATGSA
-408 AATPTEEPSATP
+408 
-420 AATPTEEPSA
+420 
-430 TPTATSTTEPSATPA
+430 
-445 ATPTEEPSATPAAT
+445 
-459 PTEEPSATPAATPT
+459 
-473 EEPSATP
+473 
-480 AATPTEEPSAEPTAT
+480 
-495 PTATPTEEPASD
+495 
-507 LVLEGDDLGAG
+507 AG
-518 ASYTYVPNGFALY
+518 L
-531 ASMGI
+531 
-536 FEIDKS
+536 
-542 KLSKEGTTISI
+542 
-553 KYTAM
+553 
-558 EGDTDVKDTQR
+558 
-569 FNIGLKTGVKWD
+569 
-581 SPAIK
+581 
-586 DYYGKTGGEVNLTLT
+586 DY
-601 ADDMKKIGAD
+601 
-611 DKVYVHVGTGTAG
+611 
-624 FKGTFTYLSVTAGED
+624 S
-639 SLVSELPKAVSYVES
+639 
-654 GLAQWAPTAKV
+654 
-665 MLPSDI
+665 
-671 DFNQYSKCQIEFTAS
+671 
-686 DPTFE
+686 
-691 FHGIVGHK
+691 
-699 VNGKEV
+699 
-705 TDPKYGVTS
+705 
-714 EGYFEVN
+714 
-721 LSNVKQKEGT
+721 
-731 EPFVVINAGKAG
+731 
-743 YTGSVT
+743 
-749 ITKITFV
+749 
-756 K
+756 

>member
-1 MKRNVAKT
+1 MRKNVFR
-9 AHAKGLALLLAAGML
+9 AKGLTLLLTAALL
-24 VSQMSG
+24 VPQMSG

-45 KVSVTVGKTKRVTVK
+45 KVSVTVGKTKKVTVK

-70 KKAAQ
+70 KKAAK

-104 NGKKKVKKTIA
+104 NGKKKVKKTIT

-139 GPTNGPT
+139 GSTNGPT

-157 TATSTTEPLATPTAT
+157 TATSTTEPSATPTAT

-186 ATSTTEPSAEPTAT
+186 EEPTPTPGVASGSAAVVVTATGSAAGLDLEEGDTLDLNASVSTTGCAVTGDIAWTSSNEEVATVSASGTSATVTAVGEGTAT
-200 STPMPLPDLG
+200 I
-210 ENDVKIDLT
+210 KA
-219 KENEYGQNSVLEDT
+219 T
-233 ITYYEGNGVSYT
+233 ITT
-245 STGQASGGGVAYWT
+245 DTGIVTYG
-259 NADKSGID
+259 
-267 LSKYK
+267 KYD
-272 SIRIVASSDAAN
+272 V
-284 TPVVCELLKSNPA
+284 TVV
-297 NIWGGGIDVFDGFS
+297 
-311 EYNAIT
+311 
-317 EAGKAQVFEFQI
+317 
-329 SDALAAALAEGT
+329 
-341 LAYGIRLK
+341 
-349 YNAYHTDG
+349 
-357 DDLPNRNF
+357 
-365 NIYSI
+365 
-370 ILMGKDDV
+370 
-378 PEPTVAP
+378 
-385 SEPSAEPTATP
+385 
-396 TATSTTEPSATP
+396 
-408 AATPTEEPSATP
+408 
-420 AATPTEEPSA
+420 
-430 TPTATSTTEPSATPA
+430 
-445 ATPTEEPSATPAAT
+445 
-459 PTEEPSATPAATPT
+459 
-473 EEPSATP
+473 
-480 AATPTEEPSAEPTAT
+480 
-495 PTATPTEEPASD
+495 ASD

-518 ASYTYVPNGFALY
+518 ASYTYVPNGFAAY
-531 ASMGI
+531 SSMGI

-542 KLSKEGTTISI
+542 KLSEGTTISI

-558 EGDTDVKDTQR
+558 EGDTDVKDTQG
-569 FNIGLKTGVKWD
+569 FNIGLKTGDKWN
-581 SPAIK
+581 SPTINN
-586 DYYGKTGGEVNLTLT
+586 YWGKTGGEANLTLT

-611 DKVYVHVGTGTAG
+611 DKVYVHVGTATAG

-639 SLVSELPKAVSYVES
+639 SLVSELPQAVSYVES

-686 DPTFE
+686 DPAFE

-699 VNGKEV
+699 VNGKDV
-705 TDPKYGVTS
+705 TDPQYGVTS
-714 EGYFEVN
+714 EGHFDVN
-721 LSNVKQKEGT
+721 LSKVKQEKGT
-731 EPFVVINAGKAG
+731 EPFVVINAGKKG

>member
-9 AHAKGLALLLAAGML
+9 AHAKSLALLLAAGML

-104 NGKKKVKKTIA
+104 NGKKKVKKTIT

-124 VVTAEPAKTTNKPTN
+124 VVPAEPAKTTQKPAN
-139 GPTNGPT
+139 GSTNGPT

-157 TATSTTEPLATPTAT
+157 TATSTT
-172 PTEEPPAEP
+172 
-181 TATPT
+181 
-186 ATSTTEPSAEPTAT
+186 
-200 STPMPLPDLG
+200 
-210 ENDVKIDLT
+210 
-219 KENEYGQNSVLEDT
+219 
-233 ITYYEGNGVSYT
+233 
-245 STGQASGGGVAYWT
+245 
-259 NADKSGID
+259 
-267 LSKYK
+267 
-272 SIRIVASSDAAN
+272 
-284 TPVVCELLKSNPA
+284 
-297 NIWGGGIDVFDGFS
+297 
-311 EYNAIT
+311 
-317 EAGKAQVFEFQI
+317 
-329 SDALAAALAEGT
+329 
-341 LAYGIRLK
+341 
-349 YNAYHTDG
+349 
-357 DDLPNRNF
+357 
-365 NIYSI
+365 
-370 ILMGKDDV
+370 
-378 PEPTVAP
+378 
-385 SEPSAEPTATP
+385 EPSAEPTATP

-420 AATPTEEPSA
+420 LP
-430 TPTATSTTEPSATPA
+430 
-445 ATPTEEPSATPAAT
+445 
-459 PTEEPSATPAATPT
+459 
-473 EEPSATP
+473 
-480 AATPTEEPSAEPTAT
+480 
-495 PTATPTEEPASD
+495 D

-518 ASYTYVPNGFALY
+518 ASYKYVPNGFGQY
-531 ASMGI
+531 SSMGI

-542 KLSKEGTTISI
+542 KLSEGTTISI

-558 EGDTDVKDTQR
+558 EGDTDVKDTQG
-569 FNIGLKTGVKWD
+569 FNIGLKTGDKWN
-581 SPAIK
+581 SPAIH
-586 DYYGKTGGEVNLTLT
+586 DYWGKTGGEANLTLT

-611 DKVYVHVGTGTAG
+611 DKVYVHVGTATAG

-639 SLVSELPKAVSYVES
+639 SLVSELPQAVSYVEN

-671 DFNQYSKCQIEFTAS
+671 KFNQYSKCQIEFTAS

-699 VNGKEV
+699 VNGADV

-721 LSNVKQKEGT
+721 LSNVKKEEGT

-743 YTGSVT
+743 YAGSVT

>member
-9 AHAKGLALLLAAGML
+9 SHAKGLALLLAAGML

-37 KKPKLSRT
+37 KKPKLSTT
-45 KVSVTVGKTKRVTVK
+45 KVSVTVGKTKKVTVK

-70 KKAAQ
+70 KKAAK

-104 NGKKKVKKTIA
+104 NGKKKVKKTIT

-139 GPTNGPT
+139 GSTNGPT

-157 TATSTTEPLATPTAT
+157 TATSTTEPSATPTAT

-186 ATSTTEPSAEPTAT
+186 
-200 STPMPLPDLG
+200 PMPLPELG
-210 ENDVKIDLT
+210 ENDVKVDLT

-272 SIRIVASSDAAN
+272 SIRIVASSDTAN

-297 NIWGGGIDVFDGFS
+297 NVWGGGIDVFDGYS

-329 SDALAAALAEGT
+329 SDDLAAALAEGT

-357 DDLPNRNF
+357 DDLPNCNF

-370 ILMGKDDV
+370 IFMAKDDV

-385 SEPSAEPTATP
+385 SEPEEPTPTP
-396 TATSTTEPSATP
+396 GVASGSAAVVVTATGSAAGLDLEEGDTLDLNASVSTTGCAVTGDIVWTSSNEEVATVSASGTSATVT
-408 AATPTEEPSATP
+408 AVGEG
-420 AATPTEEPSA
+420 
-430 TPTATSTTEPSATPA
+430 TATIKATITTDTGIV
-445 ATPTEEPSATPAAT
+445 TYDKYDVTVV
-459 PTEEPSATPAATPT
+459 
-473 EEPSATP
+473 
-480 AATPTEEPSAEPTAT
+480 
-495 PTATPTEEPASD
+495 ASD

-518 ASYTYVPNGFALY
+518 ASYKYVPNGFAAY
-531 ASMGI
+531 SSMGI

-542 KLSKEGTTISI
+542 KLSEGTTISI

-558 EGDTDVKDTQR
+558 EGDTDVKDTQG
-569 FNIGLKTGVKWD
+569 FNIGLKTGDKWN
-581 SPAIK
+581 SPTINN
-586 DYYGKTGGEVNLTLT
+586 YWGKTGGEANLTLT
-601 ADDMKKIGAD
+601 AADMEKIGED
-611 DKVYVHVGTGTAG
+611 DKVYVHVGTATAG

-639 SLVSELPKAVSYVES
+639 SLVSELPQAVSYVES

-671 DFNQYSKCQIEFTAS
+671 DFNQYSKCQIKFTAS
-686 DPTFE
+686 DPAFE

-705 TDPKYGVTS
+705 TDPKYVVTS

-721 LSNVKQKEGT
+721 LSNVKKEKGT
-731 EPFVVINAGKAG
+731 EPFVAINAGQKG

>member
-9 AHAKGLALLLAAGML
+9 SHAKGLALLLAAGML

-70 KKAAQ
+70 KKAAK

-104 NGKKKVKKTIA
+104 NGKKKVKKTIT

-124 VVTAEPAKTTNKPTN
+124 VVTAQPAKTTNKPTNKPTN

-157 TATSTTEPLATPTAT
+157 TATSTTEP
-172 PTEEPPAEP
+172 
-181 TATPT
+181 
-186 ATSTTEPSAEPTAT
+186 
-200 STPMPLPDLG
+200 
-210 ENDVKIDLT
+210 
-219 KENEYGQNSVLEDT
+219 
-233 ITYYEGNGVSYT
+233 
-245 STGQASGGGVAYWT
+245 
-259 NADKSGID
+259 
-267 LSKYK
+267 
-272 SIRIVASSDAAN
+272 
-284 TPVVCELLKSNPA
+284 
-297 NIWGGGIDVFDGFS
+297 
-311 EYNAIT
+311 
-317 EAGKAQVFEFQI
+317 
-329 SDALAAALAEGT
+329 
-341 LAYGIRLK
+341 
-349 YNAYHTDG
+349 
-357 DDLPNRNF
+357 
-365 NIYSI
+365 
-370 ILMGKDDV
+370 
-378 PEPTVAP
+378 
-385 SEPSAEPTATP
+385 
-396 TATSTTEPSATP
+396 
-408 AATPTEEPSATP
+408 
-420 AATPTEEPSA
+420 SA
-430 TPTATSTTEPSATPA
+430 TPT
-445 ATPTEEPSATPAAT
+445 
-459 PTEEPSATPAATPT
+459 
-473 EEPSATP
+473 
-480 AATPTEEPSAEPTAT
+480 ATPTEEPSAEPTLT
-495 PTATPTEEPASD
+495 PTPTPGVASGSAAVVVTATGSAAGLDLEEGDTLDLNASVSTTGCAVTGDIAWTSSNEEVAEVSASGTSATVMAVGEGTATIKATITTDTGIVTYGKYIVKVVASD

-518 ASYTYVPNGFALY
+518 ASYKYVPNGFGQY
-531 ASMGI
+531 SSMGV

-542 KLSKEGTTISI
+542 KLSEGTTISI

-558 EGDTDVKDTQR
+558 EGDTDVKDTQG
-569 FNIGLKTGVKWD
+569 FNIGLKTGDKWN
-581 SPAIK
+581 SPTINN
-586 DYYGKTGGEVNLTLT
+586 YWGRTGGEANLTLT
-601 ADDMKKIGAD
+601 ADDMAKIGAD
-611 DKVYVHVGTGTAG
+611 DKVYVHVSTATAG

-639 SLVSELPKAVSYVES
+639 SLVSELPQAVSYVES

-699 VNGKEV
+699 VNGTDV

-721 LSNVKQKEGT
+721 LSNVKKGEGT

-743 YTGSVT
+743 YAGSVT

>member
-1 MKRNVAKT
+1 MRKNVFR
-9 AHAKGLALLLAAGML
+9 AKGLTLLLTAALL
-24 VSQMSG
+24 VPQMSG

-37 KKPKLSRT
+37 KKPKLSTT
-45 KVSVTVGKTKRVTVK
+45 KVSVTVGKTKKVTVK

-70 KKAAQ
+70 KKAAK

-104 NGKKKVKKTIA
+104 NGKKKVKKTIT

-157 TATSTTEPLATPTAT
+157 TATSTTEPSATPTAT

-186 ATSTTEPSAEPTAT
+186 
-200 STPMPLPDLG
+200 PMPLPDLG
-210 ENDVKIDLT
+210 KNDVKVDLT

-245 STGQASGGGVAYWT
+245 STGEFSGGGVAYWT

-272 SIRIVASSDAAN
+272 SIRIVASSDTAN

-297 NIWGGGIDVFDGFS
+297 NVWGGGIDVFDGYS

-329 SDALAAALAEGT
+329 SDDLAAALAEGT

-357 DDLPNRNF
+357 DDLPNCNF

-378 PEPTVAP
+378 PEPT
-385 SEPSAEPTATP
+385 ATP
-396 TATSTTEPSATP
+396 TAEPTPTPGVASGSAAVVVTATGSAAGLDLEEGDTLDLNASVSTTGCAVTGDIAWTSSNEEVATVSASGTSATVT
-408 AATPTEEPSATP
+408 AVGEG
-420 AATPTEEPSA
+420 
-430 TPTATSTTEPSATPA
+430 TATIKATITTDTGIV
-445 ATPTEEPSATPAAT
+445 TYGKYDVTVV
-459 PTEEPSATPAATPT
+459 
-473 EEPSATP
+473 
-480 AATPTEEPSAEPTAT
+480 
-495 PTATPTEEPASD
+495 ASD

-518 ASYTYVPNGFALY
+518 ASYTYVPNGFAQY

-542 KLSKEGTTISI
+542 KLSKDGTTISI

-558 EGDTDVKDTQR
+558 EGDTDVKNTQG
-569 FNIGLKTGVKWD
+569 FNIGLKTGDKWN

-586 DYYGKTGGEVNLTLT
+586 NFWGQKGGEVNLTLS
-601 ADDMKKIGAD
+601 ADDMAKIGEG
-611 DKVYVHVGTGTAG
+611 DKVYVHVGTETAG
-624 FKGTFTYLSVTAGED
+624 FKGTFTYQSVKAGED
-639 SLVSELPKAVSYVES
+639 DLVSELPQAVSYVES
-654 GLAQWAPTAKV
+654 GMGIWQPTAKV

-671 DFNQYSKCQIEFTAS
+671 DFSQYSKCQIEFTAS
-686 DPTFE
+686 DLDFN
-691 FHGIVGHK
+691 FNGIVGHK
-699 VNGKEV
+699 VNDKEV
-705 TDPKYGVTS
+705 TDPKYVVTS
-714 EGYFEVN
+714 KGYFEVP
-721 LSNVKQKEGT
+721 LSNVKKEKGT
-731 EPFVVINAGKAG
+731 EPFVVINTGKEG

>member
-9 AHAKGLALLLAAGML
+9 SHAKGLALLLAAGML

-70 KKAAQ
+70 KKAAK

-104 NGKKKVKKTIA
+104 NGKKKVKKTIT

-124 VVTAEPAKTTNKPTN
+124 VVTAQPAKTTNKPTNKPTN

-157 TATSTTEPLATPTAT
+157 TTTSTTEPSATPTAT
-172 PTEEPPAEP
+172 PTEEP
-181 TATPT
+181 
-186 ATSTTEPSAEPTAT
+186 SAEPTLT
-200 STPMPLPDLG
+200 PTPMPLPDLG

-245 STGQASGGGVAYWT
+245 STGEFSGGGVAYWT

-272 SIRIVASSDAAN
+272 SIRIVASSDAAD

-297 NIWGGGIDVFDGFS
+297 NVWGGGIDVFDGYS
-311 EYNAIT
+311 EYSAIT

-385 SEPSAEPTATP
+385 SEPEEPTHQHLVWQ
-396 TATSTTEPSATP
+396 
-408 AATPTEEPSATP
+408 
-420 AATPTEEPSA
+420 
-430 TPTATSTTEPSATPA
+430 
-445 ATPTEEPSATPAAT
+445 
-459 PTEEPSATPAATPT
+459 
-473 EEPSATP
+473 
-480 AATPTEEPSAEPTAT
+480 AE
-495 PTATPTEEPASD
+495 
-507 LVLEGDDLGAG
+507 VLRL
-518 ASYTYVPNGFALY
+518 
-531 ASMGI
+531 
-536 FEIDKS
+536 
-542 KLSKEGTTISI
+542 
-553 KYTAM
+553 
-558 EGDTDVKDTQR
+558 
-569 FNIGLKTGVKWD
+569 W
-581 SPAIK
+581 
-586 DYYGKTGGEVNLTLT
+586 
-601 ADDMKKIGAD
+601 
-611 DKVYVHVGTGTAG
+611 
-624 FKGTFTYLSVTAGED
+624 
-639 SLVSELPKAVSYVES
+639 
-654 GLAQWAPTAKV
+654 
-665 MLPSDI
+665 
-671 DFNQYSKCQIEFTAS
+671 
-686 DPTFE
+686 
-691 FHGIVGHK
+691 
-699 VNGKEV
+699 
-705 TDPKYGVTS
+705 
-714 EGYFEVN
+714 
-721 LSNVKQKEGT
+721 
-731 EPFVVINAGKAG
+731 
-743 YTGSVT
+743 
-749 ITKITFV
+749 
-756 K
+756 

>member
-1 MKRNVAKT
+1 MRKNVFR
-9 AHAKGLALLLAAGML
+9 AKGLTLLLTAALL
-24 VSQMSG
+24 VPQMSG

-37 KKPKLSRT
+37 KKPKLSTT
-45 KVSVTVGKTKRVTVK
+45 KVSVTVK

-70 KKAAQ
+70 KKAAK

-104 NGKKKVKKTIA
+104 NGKKKVKKTIT

-157 TATSTTEPLATPTAT
+157 TATSTTEPSATPTAT

-186 ATSTTEPSAEPTAT
+186 
-200 STPMPLPDLG
+200 PMPLPDLG
-210 ENDVKIDLT
+210 KNDVKVDLT

-245 STGQASGGGVAYWT
+245 STGEFSGGGVAYWT

-272 SIRIVASSDAAN
+272 SIRIVASSDTAN

-297 NIWGGGIDVFDGFS
+297 NVWGGGIDVFDGYS

-329 SDALAAALAEGT
+329 SDDLAAALAEGT

-357 DDLPNRNF
+357 DDLPNCNF

-378 PEPTVAP
+378 PEPT
-385 SEPSAEPTATP
+385 
-396 TATSTTEPSATP
+396 
-408 AATPTEEPSATP
+408 
-420 AATPTEEPSA
+420 
-430 TPTATSTTEPSATPA
+430 
-445 ATPTEEPSATPAAT
+445 
-459 PTEEPSATPAATPT
+459 
-473 EEPSATP
+473 
-480 AATPTEEPSAEPTAT
+480 AT
-495 PTATPTEEPASD
+495 PTATPTAEPTPTPGVASGSAAVVVTATGSAAGLDLEEGDTLDLNASVSTTGCAVTGDIAWTSSNEEVATVSASGTSATVTAVGEGTATIKATITTDTGIVTYGKYDVTVVASD

-518 ASYTYVPNGFALY
+518 ASYTYVPNGFAQY

-542 KLSKEGTTISI
+542 KLSKDGTTISI

-558 EGDTDVKDTQR
+558 EGDTDVKNTQG
-569 FNIGLKTGVKWD
+569 FNIGLKTGDKWN

-586 DYYGKTGGEVNLTLT
+586 NFWGQKGGEVNLTLS
-601 ADDMKKIGAD
+601 ADDMAKIGEG
-611 DKVYVHVGTGTAG
+611 DKVYVHVGTETAG
-624 FKGTFTYLSVTAGED
+624 FKGTFTYQSVKAGED
-639 SLVSELPKAVSYVES
+639 DLVSELPQAVSYVES
-654 GLAQWAPTAKV
+654 GMGIWQPTAKV

-671 DFNQYSKCQIEFTAS
+671 DFSQYSKCQIEFTAS
-686 DPTFE
+686 DLDFN
-691 FHGIVGHK
+691 FNGIVGHK

-705 TDPKYGVTS
+705 TDPKYVVTS
-714 EGYFEVN
+714 KGYFEVP
-721 LSNVKQKEGT
+721 LSNVKKEKGT
-731 EPFVVINAGKAG
+731 EPFVVINTGKEG

>member
-1 MKRNVAKT
+1 MRKNVFR
-9 AHAKGLALLLAAGML
+9 AKGLTLLLTAALL
-24 VSQMSG
+24 VPQMSG

-45 KVSVTVGKTKRVTVK
+45 KVSVTVGKTKKVTVK

-70 KKAAQ
+70 KKAAK

-104 NGKKKVKKTIA
+104 NGKKKVKKTIT

-139 GPTNGPT
+139 GSTNGPT

-157 TATSTTEPLATPTAT
+157 TE
-172 PTEEPPAEP
+172 
-181 TATPT
+181 
-186 ATSTTEPSAEPTAT
+186 EPSAEPTAT
-200 STPMPLPDLG
+200 PTPMPLPDLG
-210 ENDVKIDLT
+210 KNDVKVDLT

-272 SIRIVASSDAAN
+272 SIRIVASSDTAN
-284 TPVVCELLKSNPA
+284 TPVVCELLKSNPE
-297 NIWGGGIDVFDGFS
+297 NVWGGGIDVFDGYS
-311 EYNAIT
+311 EYSAIT

-329 SDALAAALAEGT
+329 SDDLAAALAEGT

-357 DDLPNRNF
+357 EDLPNCNF

-378 PEPTVAP
+378 PEPT
-385 SEPSAEPTATP
+385 ATP
-396 TATSTTEPSATP
+396 TAEPTPTPGVASGSAAVVVTATGSAAGLDLEEGDTLDLNASVSTTGCAVTGDIAWTSSNEEVATVSASGTSATVT
-408 AATPTEEPSATP
+408 AVGEG
-420 AATPTEEPSA
+420 
-430 TPTATSTTEPSATPA
+430 TATIKATITTDTGIV
-445 ATPTEEPSATPAAT
+445 TYGKYDVTVV
-459 PTEEPSATPAATPT
+459 
-473 EEPSATP
+473 
-480 AATPTEEPSAEPTAT
+480 
-495 PTATPTEEPASD
+495 ASD

-518 ASYTYVPNGFALY
+518 ASYTYVPNGFAAY
-531 ASMGI
+531 SSMGI

-542 KLSKEGTTISI
+542 KLSEGTTISI

-558 EGDTDVKDTQR
+558 EGDTDVKDTQG
-569 FNIGLKTGVKWD
+569 FNIGLKTGDKWN
-581 SPAIK
+581 SPTINN
-586 DYYGKTGGEVNLTLT
+586 YWGKTGGEANLTLT

-611 DKVYVHVGTGTAG
+611 DKVYVHVGTATAG

-639 SLVSELPKAVSYVES
+639 SLVSELPQAVSYVES

-686 DPTFE
+686 DPAFE

-699 VNGKEV
+699 VNGKDV
-705 TDPKYGVTS
+705 TDPQYGVTS
-714 EGYFEVN
+714 EGHFDVN
-721 LSNVKQKEGT
+721 LSKVKQEKGT
-731 EPFVVINAGKAG
+731 EPFVVINAGKKG

>member
-1 MKRNVAKT
+1 MRKNVFR
-9 AHAKGLALLLAAGML
+9 AKGLTLLLTAALL
-24 VSQMSG
+24 VPQMSG

-37 KKPKLSRT
+37 KKPKLSTT
-45 KVSVTVGKTKRVTVK
+45 KVSVTVGKTKKVTVK
-60 NAKKVTWKVT
+60 N
-70 KKAAQ
+70 
-75 IVKLTKKS
+75 
-83 KKGATIKG
+83 
-91 LKKGTAKISVQMK
+91 
-104 NGKKKVKKTIA
+104 
-115 VKVSSAKKV
+115 AKKV

-157 TATSTTEPLATPTAT
+157 TATSTTEPSATPTAT

-186 ATSTTEPSAEPTAT
+186 
-200 STPMPLPDLG
+200 PMPLPDLG
-210 ENDVKIDLT
+210 KNDVKVDLT

-245 STGQASGGGVAYWT
+245 STGEFSGGGVAYWT

-272 SIRIVASSDAAN
+272 SIRIVASSDTAN

-297 NIWGGGIDVFDGFS
+297 NVWGGGIDVFDGYS

-329 SDALAAALAEGT
+329 SDDLAAALAEGT

-357 DDLPNRNF
+357 DDLPNCNF

-378 PEPTVAP
+378 PEPT
-385 SEPSAEPTATP
+385 
-396 TATSTTEPSATP
+396 
-408 AATPTEEPSATP
+408 
-420 AATPTEEPSA
+420 
-430 TPTATSTTEPSATPA
+430 
-445 ATPTEEPSATPAAT
+445 
-459 PTEEPSATPAATPT
+459 
-473 EEPSATP
+473 
-480 AATPTEEPSAEPTAT
+480 AT
-495 PTATPTEEPASD
+495 PTATPTAEPTPTPGVASGSAAVVVTATGSAAGLDLEEGDTLDLNASVSTTGCAVTGDIAWTSSNEEVATVSASGTSATVTAVGEGTATIKATITTDTGIVTYDKYDVTVVASD

-569 FNIGLKTGVKWD
+569 FNIGLKTGDKWN

-671 DFNQYSKCQIEFTAS
+671 DFKQYSKCQIEFTAS

-699 VNGKEV
+699 VNGKDV

-721 LSNVKQKEGT
+721 LSNVKKEEGT

-743 YTGSVT
+743 YAGSVT

>member
-1 MKRNVAKT
+1 MRKNVFR
-9 AHAKGLALLLAAGML
+9 AKGLTLLLTAALL
-24 VSQMSG
+24 VPQMSG

-45 KVSVTVGKTKRVTVK
+45 KVSVTVGKTKKVTVK

-70 KKAAQ
+70 KKAAK

-104 NGKKKVKKTIA
+104 NGKKKVKKTIT

-139 GPTNGPT
+139 GSTNGPT

-157 TATSTTEPLATPTAT
+157 TATSTTEPSVTPTATPTAT

-186 ATSTTEPSAEPTAT
+186 EEPTPTPGVASGSAAVVVTATGSAAGLDLEEGDTLDLNASVSTTGCAVTGDIVWTSSNEEVATVSASGASATVTAVGEGTAT
-200 STPMPLPDLG
+200 I
-210 ENDVKIDLT
+210 KA
-219 KENEYGQNSVLEDT
+219 T
-233 ITYYEGNGVSYT
+233 ITT
-245 STGQASGGGVAYWT
+245 DTGIVTY
-259 NADKSGID
+259 DKYD
-267 LSKYK
+267 
-272 SIRIVASSDAAN
+272 V
-284 TPVVCELLKSNPA
+284 TVV
-297 NIWGGGIDVFDGFS
+297 
-311 EYNAIT
+311 
-317 EAGKAQVFEFQI
+317 
-329 SDALAAALAEGT
+329 
-341 LAYGIRLK
+341 
-349 YNAYHTDG
+349 
-357 DDLPNRNF
+357 
-365 NIYSI
+365 
-370 ILMGKDDV
+370 
-378 PEPTVAP
+378 
-385 SEPSAEPTATP
+385 
-396 TATSTTEPSATP
+396 
-408 AATPTEEPSATP
+408 
-420 AATPTEEPSA
+420 
-430 TPTATSTTEPSATPA
+430 
-445 ATPTEEPSATPAAT
+445 
-459 PTEEPSATPAATPT
+459 
-473 EEPSATP
+473 
-480 AATPTEEPSAEPTAT
+480 
-495 PTATPTEEPASD
+495 ASD

-569 FNIGLKTGVKWD
+569 FNIGLKTGDKWN

-671 DFNQYSKCQIEFTAS
+671 DFKQYSKCQIEFTAS

-699 VNGKEV
+699 VNGKDV

-721 LSNVKQKEGT
+721 LSNVKKEEGT

-743 YTGSVT
+743 YAGSVT

>member
-9 AHAKGLALLLAAGML
+9 SHAKGLALLLAAGML

-124 VVTAEPAKTTNKPTN
+124 VVPAEPAKTTNKPTN

-245 STGQASGGGVAYWT
+245 STGEASGGGVAYWT
-259 NADKSGID
+259 NAGKSGID

-317 EAGKAQVFEFQI
+317 EAGKAQVLEFQI

-430 TPTATSTTEPSATPA
+430 TPTATSTT
-445 ATPTEEPSATPAAT
+445 
-459 PTEEPSATPAATPT
+459 EPSATPAATPT

-686 DPTFE
+686 DPAFE

-699 VNGKEV
+699 VNGKDV
-705 TDPKYGVTS
+705 TDPQYGVTS
-714 EGYFEVN
+714 EGHFDVN

-743 YTGSVT
+743 YAGSVT

>member
-30 VSADAKA
+30 VSADAKE

-104 NGKKKVKKTIA
+104 NGKKKVKKTIT

-157 TATSTTEPLATPTAT
+157 TATSTTEP
-172 PTEEPPAEP
+172 
-181 TATPT
+181 
-186 ATSTTEPSAEPTAT
+186 S
-200 STPMPLPDLG
+200 
-210 ENDVKIDLT
+210 
-219 KENEYGQNSVLEDT
+219 
-233 ITYYEGNGVSYT
+233 
-245 STGQASGGGVAYWT
+245 
-259 NADKSGID
+259 
-267 LSKYK
+267 
-272 SIRIVASSDAAN
+272 
-284 TPVVCELLKSNPA
+284 
-297 NIWGGGIDVFDGFS
+297 
-311 EYNAIT
+311 
-317 EAGKAQVFEFQI
+317 
-329 SDALAAALAEGT
+329 
-341 LAYGIRLK
+341 
-349 YNAYHTDG
+349 
-357 DDLPNRNF
+357 
-365 NIYSI
+365 
-370 ILMGKDDV
+370 
-378 PEPTVAP
+378 
-385 SEPSAEPTATP
+385 
-396 TATSTTEPSATP
+396 
-408 AATPTEEPSATP
+408 ATPTEEPSATP

-430 TPTATSTTEPSATPA
+430 TPLP
-445 ATPTEEPSATPAAT
+445 
-459 PTEEPSATPAATPT
+459 
-473 EEPSATP
+473 
-480 AATPTEEPSAEPTAT
+480 
-495 PTATPTEEPASD
+495 D

-518 ASYTYVPNGFALY
+518 ASYKYVPNGFGQY
-531 ASMGI
+531 SSMGI

-542 KLSKEGTTISI
+542 KLSEGTTISI

-558 EGDTDVKDTQR
+558 EGDTDVKDTQG
-569 FNIGLKTGVKWD
+569 FNIGLKTGDKWN
-581 SPAIK
+581 SPTIH
-586 DYYGKTGGEVNLTLT
+586 DYWGKTGGEANLTLT
-601 ADDMKKIGAD
+601 AADMEKIGAD
-611 DKVYVHVGTGTAG
+611 DKVYVHVSTATAG
-624 FKGTFTYLSVTAGED
+624 FNGTFTYLWVKAGDD
-639 SLVSELPKAVSYVES
+639 SLVSELPQAVSYVES
-654 GLAQWAPTAKV
+654 GLPQYAPTAKV

-671 DFNQYSKCQIEFTAS
+671 DFNQYSKCQIKFTAS

-699 VNGKEV
+699 VNGAEV

>member
-1 MKRNVAKT
+1 MRKNVFR
-9 AHAKGLALLLAAGML
+9 AKGLALLLTAALL
-24 VSQMSG
+24 VPQMSG

-45 KVSVTVGKTKRVTVK
+45 KVSVTVGKTKKVTVK

-70 KKAAQ
+70 KKAAK

-104 NGKKKVKKTIA
+104 NGKKKVKKTLT

-157 TATSTTEPLATPTAT
+157 TATSTTEPSVTPT
-172 PTEEPPAEP
+172 
-181 TATPT
+181 
-186 ATSTTEPSAEPTAT
+186 
-200 STPMPLPDLG
+200 
-210 ENDVKIDLT
+210 
-219 KENEYGQNSVLEDT
+219 
-233 ITYYEGNGVSYT
+233 
-245 STGQASGGGVAYWT
+245 
-259 NADKSGID
+259 
-267 LSKYK
+267 
-272 SIRIVASSDAAN
+272 
-284 TPVVCELLKSNPA
+284 
-297 NIWGGGIDVFDGFS
+297 
-311 EYNAIT
+311 
-317 EAGKAQVFEFQI
+317 
-329 SDALAAALAEGT
+329 
-341 LAYGIRLK
+341 
-349 YNAYHTDG
+349 
-357 DDLPNRNF
+357 
-365 NIYSI
+365 
-370 ILMGKDDV
+370 
-378 PEPTVAP
+378 
-385 SEPSAEPTATP
+385 
-396 TATSTTEPSATP
+396 
-408 AATPTEEPSATP
+408 
-420 AATPTEEPSA
+420 
-430 TPTATSTTEPSATPA
+430 
-445 ATPTEEPSATPAAT
+445 
-459 PTEEPSATPAATPT
+459 
-473 EEPSATP
+473 
-480 AATPTEEPSAEPTAT
+480 ATPTEEPSAEPTAT
-495 PTATPTEEPASD
+495 PTAEPTPTPGVASGSAAVVVTATGSAAGLDLEEGDTLDLNASVSTTGCAVTGDIAWTSSNEEVATVSASGTSATVTAVGEGTATIKATITTDTGIVTYGKYDVTVVASD

-518 ASYTYVPNGFALY
+518 ASYTYVPNGFAAF

-542 KLSKEGTTISI
+542 KLSEGTTISI

-558 EGDTDVKDTQR
+558 EGDTDVKGTQG
-569 FNIGLKTGVKWD
+569 FNIGLKTGDKWD
-581 SPAIK
+581 SPTINN
-586 DYYGKTGGEVNLTLT
+586 YWGKTGGEANLTLT

-611 DKVYVHVGTGTAG
+611 DKVYVHVGTATAG

-639 SLVSELPKAVSYVES
+639 SLVSELPQAVSYVES

-686 DPTFE
+686 DPAFE

-699 VNGKEV
+699 VNGKDV
-705 TDPKYGVTS
+705 TDPQYGVTS
-714 EGYFEVN
+714 EGHFDVN
-721 LSNVKQKEGT
+721 LSKVKQEKGT
-731 EPFVVINAGKAG
+731 EPFVVINAGKKG